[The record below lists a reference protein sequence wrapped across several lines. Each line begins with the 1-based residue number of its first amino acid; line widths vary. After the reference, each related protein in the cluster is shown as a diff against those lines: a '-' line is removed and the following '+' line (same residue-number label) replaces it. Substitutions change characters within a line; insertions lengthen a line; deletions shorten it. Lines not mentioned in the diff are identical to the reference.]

1 MQSESNSNKTERL
14 SAEHDSYGEEID
26 RPVVV
31 RASEY
36 PAGYSS
42 TNHWHARAQ
51 LVYACAG
58 VVKVTAQQGAWVVPQ
73 HRGVWIPALTEHQI
87 ESAGPFSMRS
97 LYVRK
102 DAVAGLPTACGV
114 VGVSPLLR
122 ELIMAA
128 ADTPQAYD
136 IASRDGRIMELI
148 LDEERSL
155 PVVPLHLP
163 EPTDSR
169 LRQVT
174 AAIRENPAD
183 TRTLEDWGRYAGASP
198 RTLARL
204 FPAET
209 GMTFRNWQRQA
220 RLLDGLMRLAGGEPV
235 TSVALEVG
243 YENPSAFISMFR
255 RTLGVTP
262 GRYFSRIY
270 SQNIAKL
277 GYRSMANSRG
287 AN

>member
-1 MQSESNSNKTERL
+1 MQPENNSNKPETL
-14 SAEHDSYGEEID
+14 TAHHDSYGEAID

-36 PAGYSS
+36 PSGYRSE
-42 TNHWHARAQ
+42 NHWHGRAQ

-58 VVKVTAQQGAWVVPQ
+58 VVEVTAKQGAWVVPQ
-73 HRGVWIPALTEHQI
+73 HRGVWIPARTVHRI
-87 ESAGPFSMRS
+87 ESAGAFSMRS
-97 LYVRK
+97 LYVRE
-102 DAVAGLPTACGV
+102 DSVVELADECGV

-122 ELIMAA
+122 ELILTAA
-128 ADTPQAYD
+128 EAPQLYD
-136 IASRDGRIMELI
+136 LSGRDGRVMDLIMNEI
-148 LDEERSL
+148 RSS

-169 LRQVT
+169 LRQIT
-174 AAIRENPAD
+174 AALRENPAD
-183 TRTLEDWGRYAGASP
+183 TRTLEAWGRLAGASP

-209 GMTFRNWQRQA
+209 GMTFRHWQRQA
-220 RLLDGLMRLAGGEPV
+220 RLLDGLMRLAEGEPV

-262 GRYFSRIY
+262 GRYFSSDI
-270 SQNIAKL
+270 
-277 GYRSMANSRG
+277 
-287 AN
+287 

>member
-1 MQSESNSNKTERL
+1 MQSESNSNKTEPL
-14 SAEHDSYGEEID
+14 SSRHDSYGEEID

-36 PAGYSS
+36 PAGYRSAS
-42 TNHWHARAQ
+42 HWHGRAQ

-58 VVKVTAQQGAWVVPQ
+58 VVKVTTKQGAWVVPQ
-73 HRGVWIPALTEHQI
+73 HRGVWIPARTEHQI
-87 ESAGPFSMRS
+87 ESGGSLSMRS
-97 LYVRK
+97 LYVREDSVK
-102 DAVAGLPTACGV
+102 GLPTECGV

-122 ELIMAA
+122 ELILAA
-128 ADTPQAYD
+128 ADLPQPYD
-136 IASRDGRIMELI
+136 LAGRDGRVMELI
-148 LDEERSL
+148 LHEVRGL

-169 LRQVT
+169 LRQIT

-183 TRTLEDWGRYAGASP
+183 TRTLEAWGRYAGASP

-209 GMTFRNWQRQA
+209 GMTFRHWRRQA

-243 YENPSAFISMFR
+243 YENPSAFISVFR

-262 GRYFSRIY
+262 GRYFSTDI
-270 SQNIAKL
+270 
-277 GYRSMANSRG
+277 
-287 AN
+287 

>member
-1 MQSESNSNKTERL
+1 MQPENTSNRTDL
-14 SAEHDSYGEEID
+14 PSAQHDSYGEEID

-36 PAGYSS
+36 PSGYRSD
-42 TNHWHARAQ
+42 NHWHGRAQ

-58 VVKVTAQQGAWVVPQ
+58 AVKVTAKQGAWVVPQ
-73 HRGVWIPALTEHQI
+73 HRGVWIPAGTEHRI
-87 ESAGPFSMRS
+87 ESAGAFSMRS
-97 LYVRK
+97 LYVRN
-102 DAVAGLPTACGV
+102 DSIVELPAECGV
-114 VGVSPLLR
+114 VAVSPLLR
-122 ELIMAA
+122 ELILTAA
-128 ADTPQAYD
+128 EAPQLYD
-136 IASRDGRIMELI
+136 LSGRDGRVMELI
-148 LDEERSL
+148 LNEIRSL

-169 LRQVT
+169 LRQIT
-174 AAIRENPAD
+174 AALRENPAD
-183 TRTLEDWGRYAGASP
+183 TRTLEAWGRHAGASP

-209 GMTFRNWQRQA
+209 GMTFRHWQRQA

-262 GRYFSRIY
+262 GRYFSSEI
-270 SQNIAKL
+270 
-277 GYRSMANSRG
+277 
-287 AN
+287 

>member
-1 MQSESNSNKTERL
+1 MQSESNSNKTKPL
-14 SAEHDSYGEEID
+14 SPEHDSYGEDID

-42 TNHWHARAQ
+42 ANHWHGRAQ

-58 VVKVTAQQGAWVVPQ
+58 VVKVTTQRGAWVVPQ
-73 HRGVWIPALTEHQI
+73 HRGVWIPARTEHQI
-87 ESAGPFSMRS
+87 EAAGPFSMRS
-97 LYVRK
+97 LYVRE
-102 DAVAGLPTACGV
+102 DSVAGLPAECGV

-122 ELIMAA
+122 ELILAA
-128 ADTPQAYD
+128 ADTSQPYD
-136 IASRDGRIMELI
+136 LSGRDGRVMELI
-148 LDEERSL
+148 LDEIRSL
-155 PVVPLHLP
+155 PEVPLHLP

-169 LRQVT
+169 LRQIT

-183 TRTLEDWGRYAGASP
+183 TRTLEAWGRHAGASP

-209 GMTFRNWQRQA
+209 GMTFRHWQRQA

-262 GRYFSRIY
+262 GRYFSSKI
-270 SQNIAKL
+270 
-277 GYRSMANSRG
+277 
-287 AN
+287 

>member
-1 MQSESNSNKTERL
+1 MQTENTSNKTEIL
-14 SAEHDSYGEEID
+14 PAEHDSYGEEVD

-36 PAGYSS
+36 PFGFRSG
-42 TNHWHARAQ
+42 NHWHARAQ

-58 VVKVTAQQGAWVVPQ
+58 VVKVTAKQGAWVVPQ
-73 HRGVWIPALTEHQI
+73 HRGVWIPAQTEHQI
-87 ESAGPFSMRS
+87 ESAGAFSMRS
-97 LYVRK
+97 LYVRE
-102 DAVAGLPTACGV
+102 DPALGLPAECGV

-128 ADTPQAYD
+128 ADAPQLYD
-136 IASRDGRIMELI
+136 VSGRDGQVMDLI
-148 LDEERSL
+148 LNEIRSL
-155 PVVPLHLP
+155 PAEPLHLP

-169 LRQVT
+169 LRQIT
-174 AAIRENPAD
+174 AALRENPAD
-183 TRTLEDWGRYAGASP
+183 TRTLEAWGRMAGASP

-209 GMTFRNWQRQA
+209 GMTFRHWQQQA
-220 RLLDGLMRLAGGEPV
+220 RLLDGLMRLADGESV

-262 GRYFSRIY
+262 GRYFS
-270 SQNIAKL
+270 SE
-277 GYRSMANSRG
+277 
-287 AN
+287 